1 MFKQSQTLSRILDA
15 VKVGLPTICC
25 ALFFWLLFVAQA
37 TAQGEPGELYGGIEI
52 GSKGVKATVI
62 RVTEGEEGNIIK
74 LIYAEVVN
82 TTLMQLKD
90 NKFAPDVIRDTV
102 QAVQRLH
109 GRMLA
114 EYKVPE
120 ERINIIGS
128 SGLRADNPQ
137 DLVQAVRDK
146 LGKPLSFLDVEAEVQ
161 LSIVGTIP
169 QRYRTKSGWAD
180 NRGVS
185 VLIDIGSGNTKGGYQ
200 VIRQMPTG
208 APDYDY
214 VTVGIPKGTVSFT
227 NEVSQAVSD
236 NDELEAF
243 ARKAREL
250 SPASLRS
257 ALRKEMERKPGLFNR
272 QRVYLTGGIVWAM
285 ATLLHPDDRRTLV
298 PLTSD
303 EIEMFYRQVTRDPQG
318 LQKLLNPDLSKRI
331 PNRAMRKDAEKE
343 LEAVRNSFSP
353 RNLIAGA
360 EILRAVNQEFSL
372 TGKRIRFARY
382 GYLAWILS
390 YVRLQV
396 EP

>member
-1 MFKQSQTLSRILDA
+1 MFKQGQTLNRILDA
-15 VKVGLPTICC
+15 VKVGLLTVCC
-25 ALFFWLLFVAQA
+25 ALFFWLLLVAQA
-37 TAQGEPGELYGGIEI
+37 TAQGETGELYGGIEI

-146 LGKPLSFLDVEAEVQ
+146 LGKPLSFLDVESEVQ